1 MSNQA
6 LTEVIKERAT
16 DMNESLRHE
25 FDVMFNTYWAAS
37 DDLAKGS
44 FKTRRDQIEAIRK
57 LSQLGLA
64 LSEMQK
70 ALSALA
76 QVRGL

>member
-1 MSNQA
+1 MSNQS
-6 LTEVIKERAT
+6 LVEVIKERSN
-16 DMNESLRHE
+16 DLNESLRQE
-25 FDVMFNTYWAAS
+25 FDVMFHTYWAAS

-57 LSQLGLA
+57 LSQLGVA

-70 ALSALA
+70 AISALA